1 MATILGFS
9 FPFRKGA
16 TKLPEQA
23 TDDDVIKQSLIQL
36 LGTVRGERQMRPDY
50 GVDIISKIFEANT
63 PGLADLIR
71 YDVTTAV
78 AKYEPRAVIQQINVV
93 RDEDAGLISLEIQ
106 YVSMVTRT
114 LQQLVLTFP
123 VPLGG

>member
-50 GVDIISKIFEANT
+50 GVGIISKIFEANT